1 MRTNY
6 NGINQNG
13 DSDVNWFNE
22 NVRDVEIPNNK
33 GNNLREVEDAVDVEK
48 AFIREGLVNAYI
60 TMDEA
65 MLVKSAE
72 EESLKEEVDS
82 KSNYQEGS
90 PFEGGKESNFQ
101 AEGSK
106 KKKMSKGAIIGII
119 VGSVALVGIIV
130 TLVIMFVILPMG
142 KGNGNSQE
150 TTISA
155 GVLDDLQSKI
165 NMFYTDNLKSDI
177 KDGYTV
183 SDLDAFRKELKTL
196 SNSTDISD
204 VEKELNTIEAYM
216 TDSKKI
222 KTYADLSFNI
232 EPSYVNDDCTKVI
245 QGCETYTVA
254 GLKATISNLA
264 QGVLADRNN
273 YVDIKKSLSAVTN
286 PSNFEEG
293 NYQEKINSIKH
304 VVNKKELQSMY
315 EKLVSDKAT
324 ALAKKKLKDAKDEA
338 EKKLAQSALT
348 EAQNKQKQAEEE
360 LSSVKKQLEDALK
373 TPTEEP
379 TKATRVES
387 VTPTDNVSVV
397 EENTE
402 GGN

>member
-22 NVRDVEIPNNK
+22 NVRDVEIFNNK
-33 GNNLREVEDAVDVEK
+33 GSNLREVEDAVDVEK

-72 EESLKEEVDS
+72 EESLKEEIDS

-90 PFEGGKESNFQ
+90 PFEGGKEDDFKPEQ
-101 AEGSK
+101 GK
-106 KKKMSKGAIIGII
+106 KKKLSRGAIVGII
-119 VGSVALVGIIV
+119 LGSVTVVGIIV
-130 TLVIMFVILPMG
+130 TLIIMFAIMPMS
-142 KGNGNSQE
+142 KGSDTTKE
-150 TTISA
+150 TTVSA
-155 GVLDDLQSKI
+155 GVLDDLQSRI
-165 NMFYTDNLKSDI
+165 NMLYTDNLKSDI

-196 SNSTDISD
+196 SNSTDTSD

-304 VVNKKELQSMY
+304 EVNKKELQSMY

-348 EAQNKQKQAEEE
+348 EAQNKQKQAEKE
-360 LSSVKKQLEDALK
+360 LSSVKKQLEEALK
-373 TPTEEP
+373 TPTEES
-379 TKATRVES
+379 TKAARVES

>member
-13 DSDVNWFNE
+13 DYDVNWFNDEVKE
-22 NVRDVEIPNNK
+22 NIEVSKENEDV
-33 GNNLREVEDAVDVEK
+33 VDVEK
-48 AFIREGLVNAYI
+48 AFIHEGLVNAYVA
-60 TMDEA
+60 MDEA

-72 EESLKEEVDS
+72 EESLKEEIDS

-130 TLVIMFVILPMG
+130 TLVIMFVIFPMS
-142 KGNGNSQE
+142 KGNDNSQE

-155 GVLDDLQSKI
+155 GVLDDLQGRI
-165 NMFYTDNLKSDI
+165 NMLYTDNLKSDI
-177 KDGYTV
+177 KDGYAV

-196 SNSTDISD
+196 SNSTDVSD

-222 KTYADLSFNI
+222 KTYANLSFNI
-232 EPSYVNDDCTKVI
+232 EPSYVSEDCTSVI

-264 QGVLADRNN
+264 QGVLSDRNS
-273 YVDIKKSLSAVTN
+273 YIDIKKSLSAVSDASTFN
-286 PSNFEEG
+286 EG

-304 VVNKKELQSMY
+304 EVNKKELQSMY
-315 EKLVSDKAT
+315 DKLISDKNT

-379 TKATRVES
+379 TKE
-387 VTPTDNVSVV
+387 VSVV
-397 EENTE
+397 PTDSVPTVEESTE

>member
-13 DSDVNWFNE
+13 DYDVNWFNDEVKE
-22 NVRDVEIPNNK
+22 NT
-33 GNNLREVEDAVDVEK
+33 EVSKENEDIVDVEK
-48 AFIREGLVNAYI
+48 AFIHEGLVNAYVA
-60 TMDEA
+60 MDEA

-90 PFEGGKESNFQ
+90 PFEGGEESNFQ

-119 VGSVALVGIIV
+119 IGSVALIGIIV
-130 TLVIMFVILPMG
+130 ILVIMFVILPMS
-142 KGNGNSQE
+142 KGSGNSQE

-155 GVLDDLQSKI
+155 GVLDDLQSRI
-165 NMFYTDNLKSDI
+165 NMLYTDNLKSDI
-177 KDGYTV
+177 KDGYAV

-196 SNSTDISD
+196 SNSTDVSD

-222 KTYADLSFNI
+222 KTYANLSFNI
-232 EPSYVNDDCTKVI
+232 EPSYVSEDCTSVI

-264 QGVLADRNN
+264 QGVLSDRNS
-273 YVDIKKSLSAVTN
+273 YIDIKKSLSAVSDASTFN
-286 PSNFEEG
+286 EG

-304 VVNKKELQSMY
+304 EVNKKELQSMY
-315 EKLVSDKAT
+315 DKLISDKNT

-379 TKATRVES
+379 TKEVS
-387 VTPTDNVSVV
+387 VVPTDSVPTV

>member
-13 DSDVNWFNE
+13 DYDVNWFNDEVKE
-22 NVRDVEIPNNK
+22 NI
-33 GNNLREVEDAVDVEK
+33 EVSKENEDIVDVEK
-48 AFIREGLVNAYI
+48 AFIHEGLVNAYVA
-60 TMDEA
+60 MDEA

-119 VGSVALVGIIV
+119 AGSVALVGIIV
-130 TLVIMFVILPMG
+130 TLVIMFVILPMS

-155 GVLDDLQSKI
+155 GVLDDLQSRI
-165 NMFYTDNLKSDI
+165 NILYTDNLKSDI
-177 KDGYTV
+177 KDGYAV
-183 SDLDAFRKELKTL
+183 SDLDAFRKELKIL
-196 SNSTDISD
+196 SNSTDVSD

-222 KTYADLSFNI
+222 KTYANLSFNI
-232 EPSYVNDDCTKVI
+232 EPSYVSEDCTSVI

-264 QGVLADRNN
+264 QGVLSDRNS
-273 YVDIKKSLSAVTN
+273 YIDIKKSLSAVSDASTFN
-286 PSNFEEG
+286 EG

-304 VVNKKELQSMY
+304 EVNKKELQSMY
-315 EKLVSDKAT
+315 DKLISDKNT

-379 TKATRVES
+379 TKEVS
-387 VTPTDNVSVV
+387 VVPTDSVPTV

>member
-13 DSDVNWFNE
+13 DYDVNWFNDEVKE
-22 NVRDVEIPNNK
+22 NT
-33 GNNLREVEDAVDVEK
+33 EVSKETEDIVDVEK
-48 AFIREGLVNAYI
+48 AFIHEGLVNAYI
-60 TMDEA
+60 AMDEA

-72 EESLKEEVDS
+72 EESLKEEIDS

-119 VGSVALVGIIV
+119 AGSVALVGIIV
-130 TLVIMFVILPMG
+130 TLVIMFVILPMS
-142 KGNGNSQE
+142 KGSDNSQE

-155 GVLDDLQSKI
+155 GVLDDLQSRI
-165 NMFYTDNLKSDI
+165 NMLYTDNLKSDI
-177 KDGYTV
+177 KDGYAV

-196 SNSTDISD
+196 SNSTDVSD

-222 KTYADLSFNI
+222 KTYANLSFNI
-232 EPSYVNDDCTKVI
+232 EPSYVSEDCTSVI

-264 QGVLADRNN
+264 QGVLSDRNS
-273 YVDIKKSLSAVTN
+273 YIDIKKSLSAVSDASTFN
-286 PSNFEEG
+286 EG

-304 VVNKKELQSMY
+304 EVNKKELQSMY
-315 EKLVSDKAT
+315 DKLISDKNT

-379 TKATRVES
+379 TKEVS
-387 VTPTDNVSVV
+387 VVPTDSVPTV

>member
-13 DSDVNWFNE
+13 DYDVNWFNDEVKE
-22 NVRDVEIPNNK
+22 NIEVSKENEDV
-33 GNNLREVEDAVDVEK
+33 VDVEK
-48 AFIREGLVNAYI
+48 AFIHEGLVNAYVA
-60 TMDEA
+60 MDEA

-72 EESLKEEVDS
+72 EESLKEEIDS

-119 VGSVALVGIIV
+119 AGSVALVGIIV
-130 TLVIMFVILPMG
+130 TLVIMFVIFPMS
-142 KGNGNSQE
+142 KGNDNSQE

-155 GVLDDLQSKI
+155 GVLDDLQGRI
-165 NMFYTDNLKSDI
+165 NMLYTDNLKSDI
-177 KDGYTV
+177 KDGYAV

-196 SNSTDISD
+196 SNSTDVSD

-222 KTYADLSFNI
+222 KTYANLSFNI
-232 EPSYVNDDCTKVI
+232 EPSYVSEDCTSVI

-264 QGVLADRNN
+264 QGVLSDRNS
-273 YVDIKKSLSAVTN
+273 YIDIKKSLSAISN
-286 PSNFEEG
+286 PSNFEEVS
-293 NYQEKINSIKH
+293 YQEKINGIKH
-304 VVNKKELQSMY
+304 EVNKKELQSMY

-324 ALAKKKLKDAKDEA
+324 ALAEKKLKDAKDEA

-360 LSSVKKQLEDALK
+360 LSSVKKQLENALK

-379 TKATRVES
+379 TKE
-387 VTPTDNVSVV
+387 VSVV
-397 EENTE
+397 PTDSVPTVEESTE

>member
-13 DSDVNWFNE
+13 DYDVNWFNDEVKE
-22 NVRDVEIPNNK
+22 NT
-33 GNNLREVEDAVDVEK
+33 EVSKETEDIVDVEK
-48 AFIREGLVNAYI
+48 AFIHEGLVNAYVA
-60 TMDEA
+60 MDEA

-101 AEGSK
+101 AEGNK

-119 VGSVALVGIIV
+119 IGSVALVGIIV
-130 TLVIMFVILPMG
+130 TLVIMFVILPMS
-142 KGNGNSQE
+142 KGSDNFQE

-155 GVLDDLQSKI
+155 GVLDDLQSRI
-165 NMFYTDNLKSDI
+165 NMLYTDNLKSDI
-177 KDGYTV
+177 KDGYAV

-196 SNSTDISD
+196 SNSTDVSD

-222 KTYADLSFNI
+222 KTYANLSFNI
-232 EPSYVNDDCTKVI
+232 EPSYVSEDCTSVI

-264 QGVLADRNN
+264 QGVLSDRNS
-273 YVDIKKSLSAVTN
+273 YIDIKKSLSAVSDASTFN
-286 PSNFEEG
+286 EG

-304 VVNKKELQSMY
+304 EVNKKELQSMY
-315 EKLVSDKAT
+315 DKLISDKNT

-379 TKATRVES
+379 TKEVS
-387 VTPTDNVSVV
+387 VVPTDSVPTV

>member
-13 DSDVNWFNE
+13 DYDVNWFNDEVKE
-22 NVRDVEIPNNK
+22 NI
-33 GNNLREVEDAVDVEK
+33 EVSKETEDIVDVEK
-48 AFIREGLVNAYI
+48 TFIHEGLVNAYVA
-60 TMDEA
+60 MDEA

-101 AEGSK
+101 AEGNK

-119 VGSVALVGIIV
+119 IGSVALVGIIV
-130 TLVIMFVILPMG
+130 TLVIMFVILPMS
-142 KGNGNSQE
+142 KGSDNSQE

-155 GVLDDLQSKI
+155 GVLDDLQSRI
-165 NMFYTDNLKSDI
+165 NMLYTDNLKSDI
-177 KDGYTV
+177 KDGYAV

-196 SNSTDISD
+196 SNSTDVSD

-222 KTYADLSFNI
+222 KTYANLSFNI
-232 EPSYVNDDCTKVI
+232 EPSYVSEDCTSVI

-264 QGVLADRNN
+264 QGVLSDRNS
-273 YVDIKKSLSAVTN
+273 YIDIKKSLSAVSDASTFN
-286 PSNFEEG
+286 EG

-304 VVNKKELQSMY
+304 EVNKKELQSMY
-315 EKLVSDKAT
+315 DKLISDKNT

-379 TKATRVES
+379 TKEVS
-387 VTPTDNVSVV
+387 VVPTDSVPTV

>member
-13 DSDVNWFNE
+13 DYDVNWFNDEVKE
-22 NVRDVEIPNNK
+22 NA
-33 GNNLREVEDAVDVEK
+33 EVSKETEDIVDVER
-48 AFIREGLVNAYI
+48 AFIHEGLVNAYVA
-60 TMDEA
+60 MDEA

-72 EESLKEEVDS
+72 EESLKEEIDS

-119 VGSVALVGIIV
+119 AGSVALVGIIV
-130 TLVIMFVILPMG
+130 TLVIMFVIIPMN
-142 KGNGNSQE
+142 KGNDNSQE

-155 GVLDDLQSKI
+155 GVLDDLQSRI
-165 NMFYTDNLKSDI
+165 NMLYTDNLKSDI
-177 KDGYTV
+177 KDGYAV

-196 SNSTDISD
+196 SNSTDVSD

-222 KTYADLSFNI
+222 KTYANLSFNI
-232 EPSYVNDDCTKVI
+232 EPSYVSEDCTSVI

-264 QGVLADRNN
+264 QGVLSDRNS
-273 YVDIKKSLSAVTN
+273 YIDIKKSLSAISN

-293 NYQEKINSIKH
+293 SYQEKINGIKH
-304 VVNKKELQSMY
+304 EVNKKELQSMY

-324 ALAKKKLKDAKDEA
+324 ALAEKKLKDAKDEA

-360 LSSVKKQLEDALK
+360 LSSVKKQLENALK

-379 TKATRVES
+379 TKE
-387 VTPTDNVSVV
+387 VSVV
-397 EENTE
+397 PTDSVPTVEESTE

>member
-13 DSDVNWFNE
+13 DYDVNWFNDEVKE
-22 NVRDVEIPNNK
+22 NA
-33 GNNLREVEDAVDVEK
+33 EVSKETEDIVDVEK
-48 AFIREGLVNAYI
+48 AFIHEGLVNAYI
-60 TMDEA
+60 AMDEA

-72 EESLKEEVDS
+72 EESLKEEIDS

-119 VGSVALVGIIV
+119 AGSVALVGIIV
-130 TLVIMFVILPMG
+130 TLVIMFVILPMS
-142 KGNGNSQE
+142 KGNDNSQE

-155 GVLDDLQSKI
+155 GVLDDLQSRI
-165 NMFYTDNLKSDI
+165 NMLYTDNLKSDI
-177 KDGYTV
+177 KDGYAV

-196 SNSTDISD
+196 SNSTDVSD

-222 KTYADLSFNI
+222 KTYANLSFNI
-232 EPSYVNDDCTKVI
+232 EPSYVSEDCTSVI

-264 QGVLADRNN
+264 QGVLSDRNS
-273 YVDIKKSLSAVTN
+273 YIDIKKSLSAISN

-293 NYQEKINSIKH
+293 SYQEKINGIKH
-304 VVNKKELQSMY
+304 EVNKKELQSMY

-324 ALAKKKLKDAKDEA
+324 ALAEKKLKDAKDEA

-379 TKATRVES
+379 TKEVS
-387 VTPTDNVSVV
+387 VVPTDSVPTV

>member
-13 DSDVNWFNE
+13 DFDVNWFNE

-33 GNNLREVEDAVDVEK
+33 GNNLREVEGAVDVEK

-130 TLVIMFVILPMG
+130 TLVIMFVILPMS

-165 NMFYTDNLKSDI
+165 NMLYTDNLKSDI

-304 VVNKKELQSMY
+304 EVNKKELQSMY

>member
-22 NVRDVEIPNNK
+22 NVRDVEVPNNK

-72 EESLKEEVDS
+72 EESLKEEIDS

-90 PFEGGKESNFQ
+90 PFEGGKENDFKPEQ
-101 AEGSK
+101 GK
-106 KKKMSKGAIIGII
+106 KKKLSRGAIVGII
-119 VGSVALVGIIV
+119 LGSVAVVGIIV
-130 TLVIMFVILPMG
+130 TLIIMFVIMPMS
-142 KGNGNSQE
+142 KGSDTTKE
-150 TTISA
+150 TTVSA
-155 GVLDDLQSKI
+155 GVLDDLQSRI
-165 NMFYTDNLKSDI
+165 NVLYTDNLKSDI

-232 EPSYVNDDCTKVI
+232 EPSFVNEDCTRVI

-273 YVDIKKSLSAVTN
+273 YVDIKKSLSAVSDASTFN
-286 PSNFEEG
+286 EG
-293 NYQEKINSIKH
+293 NYQEKISGVKH
-304 VVNKKELQSMY
+304 EANKKELQSMY
-315 EKLVSDKAT
+315 DKLVSDKNT
-324 ALAKKKLKDAKDEA
+324 ALAEKKLKNAKDEA
-338 EKKLAQSALT
+338 EKKLAQDALT
-348 EAQNKQKQAEEE
+348 EAQNKQKQAEKE

-379 TKATRVES
+379 TKATKAES
-387 VTPTDNVSVV
+387 VTPTDSVSIV

>member
-13 DSDVNWFNE
+13 DYDVNWFNDEVKE
-22 NVRDVEIPNNK
+22 NI
-33 GNNLREVEDAVDVEK
+33 EVSKETEDIVDVEK
-48 AFIREGLVNAYI
+48 AFIHEGLVNAYVA
-60 TMDEA
+60 MDEA

-72 EESLKEEVDS
+72 EESLKEEIDS

-119 VGSVALVGIIV
+119 AGSVALVCIIV
-130 TLVIMFVILPMG
+130 TLVIMFVILPMS
-142 KGNGNSQE
+142 KGNDNSQE

-155 GVLDDLQSKI
+155 GVLDDLQGRI
-165 NMFYTDNLKSDI
+165 NMLYTDNLKSDI
-177 KDGYTV
+177 KDGYAV

-196 SNSTDISD
+196 SNSTDVSD

-222 KTYADLSFNI
+222 KTYANLSFNI
-232 EPSYVNDDCTKVI
+232 KPSYVSEDCTSVI

-264 QGVLADRNN
+264 QGVLSDRNS
-273 YVDIKKSLSAVTN
+273 YIDIKKSLSAISN
-286 PSNFEEG
+286 PSNFEDG
-293 NYQEKINSIKH
+293 SYQEKINGIKH
-304 VVNKKELQSMY
+304 EVNKKELQSMY

-324 ALAKKKLKDAKDEA
+324 ALAEKKLKDAKDEA

-373 TPTEEP
+373 TPTKEP
-379 TKATRVES
+379 TKEVS
-387 VTPTDNVSVV
+387 VVPTDSIPTV

>member
-13 DSDVNWFNE
+13 DYDVNWFNDEVKE
-22 NVRDVEIPNNK
+22 NT
-33 GNNLREVEDAVDVEK
+33 EVSKETEDIVDVEK
-48 AFIREGLVNAYI
+48 AFIHEGLVNAYVA
-60 TMDEA
+60 MDEA

-72 EESLKEEVDS
+72 EESLKEEIDS

-119 VGSVALVGIIV
+119 AGSVALVGIIV
-130 TLVIMFVILPMG
+130 TLVIMFVILPMS
-142 KGNGNSQE
+142 KGNDDSQE

-155 GVLDDLQSKI
+155 GVLDDLQSRI
-165 NMFYTDNLKSDI
+165 NMLYTDNLKSDI
-177 KDGYTV
+177 KDGYAV

-196 SNSTDISD
+196 SNSTDVSD

-222 KTYADLSFNI
+222 KTYANLSFNI
-232 EPSYVNDDCTKVI
+232 EPSYVSEDCTSVI

-264 QGVLADRNN
+264 QGVLSDRNS
-273 YVDIKKSLSAVTN
+273 YIDIKKSLSAISN

-293 NYQEKINSIKH
+293 SYQEKINGIKH
-304 VVNKKELQSMY
+304 EVNKKELQSMY

-324 ALAKKKLKDAKDEA
+324 ALAEKKLKDAKDEV

-379 TKATRVES
+379 TKEVS
-387 VTPTDNVSVV
+387 VVPTDSVPTV

>member
-13 DSDVNWFNE
+13 DYDVNWFNDEVKE
-22 NVRDVEIPNNK
+22 NT
-33 GNNLREVEDAVDVEK
+33 EVSKETEDIVDVEK
-48 AFIREGLVNAYI
+48 AFIHEGLVNAYVA
-60 TMDEA
+60 MDEA

-119 VGSVALVGIIV
+119 AGSVALVGIIV
-130 TLVIMFVILPMG
+130 TLVIMFVILPMS
-142 KGNGNSQE
+142 KGNDNSQE

-155 GVLDDLQSKI
+155 GVLDDLQSRI
-165 NMFYTDNLKSDI
+165 NMLYTDNLKSDI
-177 KDGYTV
+177 KDGYAV

-196 SNSTDISD
+196 SNSTDVSD

-222 KTYADLSFNI
+222 KTYANLSFNI
-232 EPSYVNDDCTKVI
+232 EPSYVSEDCTSVI

-264 QGVLADRNN
+264 QGVLSDRNS
-273 YVDIKKSLSAVTN
+273 YIDIKKSLSAVSDASTFN
-286 PSNFEEG
+286 EG

-304 VVNKKELQSMY
+304 EVNKKELQSMY
-315 EKLVSDKAT
+315 DKLISDKNT

-379 TKATRVES
+379 TKEVS
-387 VTPTDNVSVV
+387 VVPTDSVPTV

>member
-13 DSDVNWFNE
+13 DYDVNWFNDEVKE
-22 NVRDVEIPNNK
+22 NA
-33 GNNLREVEDAVDVEK
+33 EVSKETEDIVDVEK
-48 AFIREGLVNAYI
+48 AFIHEGLVNAYVA
-60 TMDEA
+60 MDEA

-72 EESLKEEVDS
+72 EESLKEEIDS

-119 VGSVALVGIIV
+119 AGSVALVGIIV
-130 TLVIMFVILPMG
+130 TLVIMFVILPMS
-142 KGNGNSQE
+142 KGNDNSQE
-150 TTISA
+150 TTILA
-155 GVLDDLQSKI
+155 GVLDDLQGRI
-165 NMFYTDNLKSDI
+165 NMLYTDNLKSDI
-177 KDGYTV
+177 KDGYAV

-196 SNSTDISD
+196 SNSTDVSD

-222 KTYADLSFNI
+222 KTYANLSFNI
-232 EPSYVNDDCTKVI
+232 EPSYVSEDCTSVI

-264 QGVLADRNN
+264 QGVLSDRNS
-273 YVDIKKSLSAVTN
+273 YIDIKKSLSAVSDASTFN
-286 PSNFEEG
+286 EG

-304 VVNKKELQSMY
+304 EVNKKELQLMY
-315 EKLVSDKAT
+315 DKLISDKNT

-379 TKATRVES
+379 TKEVS
-387 VTPTDNVSVV
+387 VVPTDSVPTV

>member
-13 DSDVNWFNE
+13 DYDVNWFNDGVKE
-22 NVRDVEIPNNK
+22 NI
-33 GNNLREVEDAVDVEK
+33 EVSKENEDIVDVEK
-48 AFIREGLVNAYI
+48 AFIHEGLVNAYVA
-60 TMDEA
+60 MDEA

-72 EESLKEEVDS
+72 EESFKEEVDS

-130 TLVIMFVILPMG
+130 TLVIMFVIPPMS

-155 GVLDDLQSKI
+155 GVLDDLQSRI
-165 NMFYTDNLKSDI
+165 NMLYTDNLKSDI
-177 KDGYTV
+177 KDGYAV

-196 SNSTDISD
+196 SNSTDVSD

-222 KTYADLSFNI
+222 KIYANLSFNI
-232 EPSYVNDDCTKVI
+232 EPSYVSEDCTSVI

-264 QGVLADRNN
+264 QGVLSDRNS
-273 YVDIKKSLSAVTN
+273 YIDIKKSLSAVSDASTFN
-286 PSNFEEG
+286 EG

-304 VVNKKELQSMY
+304 EVNKKELQSMY
-315 EKLVSDKAT
+315 DKLISDKNT

-379 TKATRVES
+379 TKEVS
-387 VTPTDNVSVV
+387 VVPTDSVPTV

-402 GGN
+402 GDN

>member
-22 NVRDVEIPNNK
+22 NVRDVEVPNNK

-72 EESLKEEVDS
+72 EESLKEEIDS

-90 PFEGGKESNFQ
+90 PFEGGKENDFKPEQ
-101 AEGSK
+101 GK
-106 KKKMSKGAIIGII
+106 KKKLSRGAIVGII
-119 VGSVALVGIIV
+119 LGSVAVVGIIV
-130 TLVIMFVILPMG
+130 TLITMFVIMPMS
-142 KGNGNSQE
+142 KGSDTTKE
-150 TTISA
+150 TTVSA
-155 GVLDDLQSKI
+155 GVLDDLQSRI
-165 NMFYTDNLKSDI
+165 NVLYTDNLKSDI

-232 EPSYVNDDCTKVI
+232 EPSFVNEDCTRVI

-273 YVDIKKSLSAVTN
+273 YVDIKKSLSAVSDASTFN
-286 PSNFEEG
+286 EG
-293 NYQEKINSIKH
+293 NYLEKISSVKH
-304 VVNKKELQSMY
+304 EANKKELQSMY
-315 EKLVSDKAT
+315 DKLVSDKNT
-324 ALAKKKLKDAKDEA
+324 ALAEKKLKNAKDEA
-338 EKKLAQSALT
+338 EKKLAQDALT
-348 EAQNKQKQAEEE
+348 EAQNKQKQAEKE

-379 TKATRVES
+379 TRATKAES
-387 VTPTDNVSVV
+387 VTPTDSVSIA

>member
-13 DSDVNWFNE
+13 DYDVNWFNDGVKE
-22 NVRDVEIPNNK
+22 NI
-33 GNNLREVEDAVDVEK
+33 EVSKENEDIVDVEK
-48 AFIREGLVNAYI
+48 AFIHEGLVNAYVA
-60 TMDEA
+60 MDEA

-130 TLVIMFVILPMG
+130 TLVIMFVIPPMS

-155 GVLDDLQSKI
+155 GVLDDLQSRI
-165 NMFYTDNLKSDI
+165 NMLYTDNLKSDI
-177 KDGYTV
+177 KDGYAV

-196 SNSTDISD
+196 SNSTDVSD

-222 KTYADLSFNI
+222 KIYANLSFNI
-232 EPSYVNDDCTKVI
+232 EPSYVSEDCTSVI

-264 QGVLADRNN
+264 QGVLSDRNS
-273 YVDIKKSLSAVTN
+273 YIDIKKSLSAVSDASTFN
-286 PSNFEEG
+286 EG

-304 VVNKKELQSMY
+304 EVNKKELQSMY
-315 EKLVSDKAT
+315 DKLISDKNT

-379 TKATRVES
+379 TKEVS
-387 VTPTDNVSVV
+387 VVPTDSVPTV

>member
-13 DSDVNWFNE
+13 DSDVNWFDE
-22 NVRDVEIPNNK
+22 NVKDVEIPNNK
-33 GNNLREVEDAVDVEK
+33 GNDFREVEDAVDVEK

-72 EESLKEEVDS
+72 EESLKEEMDS

-90 PFEGGKESNFQ
+90 PFEGGKEDDFKPEQ
-101 AEGSK
+101 GK
-106 KKKMSKGAIIGII
+106 KKKLSRGAIVGII
-119 VGSVALVGIIV
+119 LGSVAVVGIIV
-130 TLVIMFVILPMG
+130 TLIIMFVIMPMS
-142 KGNGNSQE
+142 KGNDSTKE
-150 TTISA
+150 TTVSA
-155 GVLDDLQSKI
+155 GVLDDLQSRI
-165 NMFYTDNLKSDI
+165 NVLYTDNLKSDI

-196 SNSTDISD
+196 SNSTDTSD

-232 EPSYVNDDCTKVI
+232 EPSFVNEDCTSVI
-245 QGCETYTVA
+245 QGCETYTVV

-264 QGVLADRNN
+264 QGVLSDRNS
-273 YVDIKKSLSAVTN
+273 YIDIKKSLSAVSDASTFN
-286 PSNFEEG
+286 EG
-293 NYQEKINSIKH
+293 NYQEKISSIKH
-304 VVNKKELQSMY
+304 EANKKELQSMY
-315 EKLVSDKAT
+315 DKLVSDKNT
-324 ALAKKKLKDAKDEA
+324 ALAEKKLKNAKDEA
-338 EKKLAQSALT
+338 EKKLAQNALT
-348 EAQNKQKQAEEE
+348 EAQNKQKQAEKE
-360 LSSVKKQLEDALK
+360 LSSVKKQLEEALK

-379 TKATRVES
+379 TKAES
-387 VTPTDNVSVV
+387 VTPTDSVSAV

>member
-106 KKKMSKGAIIGII
+106 KKKMSKEAIIGII

-165 NMFYTDNLKSDI
+165 NMLYTDNLKSDI

-293 NYQEKINSIKH
+293 SYQEKINSIKH
-304 VVNKKELQSMY
+304 EVNKKELQSMY

>member
-13 DSDVNWFNE
+13 DYDVNWFNDEVKE
-22 NVRDVEIPNNK
+22 NI
-33 GNNLREVEDAVDVEK
+33 EVSKENEDIVDVEK
-48 AFIREGLVNAYI
+48 AFIHEGLVNAYVA
-60 TMDEA
+60 MDEA

-90 PFEGGKESNFQ
+90 PFEGGEESNFQ

-119 VGSVALVGIIV
+119 IGSVALVGIIV
-130 TLVIMFVILPMG
+130 TLVIMFVILPMS
-142 KGNGNSQE
+142 KGSGNSQE

-155 GVLDDLQSKI
+155 GVLDDLQSRI
-165 NMFYTDNLKSDI
+165 NMLYTDNLKSDI
-177 KDGYTV
+177 KDGYAV
-183 SDLDAFRKELKTL
+183 SDLDTFRKELKTL
-196 SNSTDISD
+196 SNSTDVSD

-222 KTYADLSFNI
+222 KTYANLSFNI
-232 EPSYVNDDCTKVI
+232 EPSYVSEDCTSVI

-264 QGVLADRNN
+264 QGVLSDRNS
-273 YVDIKKSLSAVTN
+273 YIDIKKSLSAVSDASTFN
-286 PSNFEEG
+286 EG

-304 VVNKKELQSMY
+304 EVNKKELQSMY
-315 EKLVSDKAT
+315 DKLISDKNT

-379 TKATRVES
+379 TKEVS
-387 VTPTDNVSVV
+387 VVPTDSVPTV

-402 GGN
+402 GDN

>member
-13 DSDVNWFNE
+13 DYDVNWFNDEVKE
-22 NVRDVEIPNNK
+22 NT
-33 GNNLREVEDAVDVEK
+33 EVSKETEDIVDVEK
-48 AFIREGLVNAYI
+48 AFIHEGLVNAYI
-60 TMDEA
+60 AMDEA

-72 EESLKEEVDS
+72 EESLKEEIDS

-119 VGSVALVGIIV
+119 AGSVALVGIIV
-130 TLVIMFVILPMG
+130 TLVIMFVILPMS
-142 KGNGNSQE
+142 KGNDNSQE

-155 GVLDDLQSKI
+155 GVLDDLQGRI
-165 NMFYTDNLKSDI
+165 NMLYTDNLKSDI
-177 KDGYTV
+177 KDGYAV

-196 SNSTDISD
+196 SNSTDVSD

-222 KTYADLSFNI
+222 KTYANLSFNI
-232 EPSYVNDDCTKVI
+232 EPSYVSEDCTSVI

-264 QGVLADRNN
+264 QGVLSDRNS
-273 YVDIKKSLSAVTN
+273 YIDIKKSLSAISN

-293 NYQEKINSIKH
+293 SYQEKINGIKH
-304 VVNKKELQSMY
+304 EVNKKELQSMY

-324 ALAKKKLKDAKDEA
+324 ALAEKKLKDAKDEA

-379 TKATRVES
+379 TKEVS
-387 VTPTDNVSVV
+387 VVPTDSVPTV

-402 GGN
+402 GDN

>member
-13 DSDVNWFNE
+13 DYDVNWFNDEVKE
-22 NVRDVEIPNNK
+22 NA
-33 GNNLREVEDAVDVEK
+33 EVSKETEDIVDVEK
-48 AFIREGLVNAYI
+48 AFIHEGLVNAYVA
-60 TMDEA
+60 MDEA

-72 EESLKEEVDS
+72 EESLKEEIDS

-119 VGSVALVGIIV
+119 AGSVALVGIIV
-130 TLVIMFVILPMG
+130 TLVIMFVIIPTN
-142 KGNGNSQE
+142 KGNDNSQE

-155 GVLDDLQSKI
+155 GVLDDLQGRI
-165 NMFYTDNLKSDI
+165 NMLYTDNLKSDI
-177 KDGYTV
+177 KDGYAV

-196 SNSTDISD
+196 SNSTDVSD

-222 KTYADLSFNI
+222 KTYANLSFNI
-232 EPSYVNDDCTKVI
+232 EPSYVSEDCTSVI

-264 QGVLADRNN
+264 QGVLSDRNS
-273 YVDIKKSLSAVTN
+273 YIDIKKSLSAISN

-293 NYQEKINSIKH
+293 SYQEKINGIKH
-304 VVNKKELQSMY
+304 EVNKKELQSMY

-324 ALAKKKLKDAKDEA
+324 ALAEKKLKDAKDEA

-379 TKATRVES
+379 TKEVS
-387 VTPTDNVSVV
+387 VVPTDSVPTV

>member
-13 DSDVNWFNE
+13 DYDVNWFNDEVKE
-22 NVRDVEIPNNK
+22 NA
-33 GNNLREVEDAVDVEK
+33 EVSKETEDIVDVEK
-48 AFIREGLVNAYI
+48 AFIHEGLVNAYVA
-60 TMDEA
+60 MDEA

-72 EESLKEEVDS
+72 EESLKEEIDS

-119 VGSVALVGIIV
+119 AGSVALVGIIV
-130 TLVIMFVILPMG
+130 TLVIMFVILPMS
-142 KGNGNSQE
+142 KGNDNSQE

-155 GVLDDLQSKI
+155 GVLDDLQSRI
-165 NMFYTDNLKSDI
+165 NMLYTDNLKSDI
-177 KDGYTV
+177 KDGYAV

-196 SNSTDISD
+196 SNSTDVSD

-222 KTYADLSFNI
+222 KTYANLSFNI
-232 EPSYVNDDCTKVI
+232 EPSYVSEDCTSVI

-264 QGVLADRNN
+264 QEVLSDRNS
-273 YVDIKKSLSAVTN
+273 YIDIKKSLSAVSDASTFN
-286 PSNFEEG
+286 EG

-304 VVNKKELQSMY
+304 EVNKKELQSMY
-315 EKLVSDKAT
+315 DKLISDKNT

-379 TKATRVES
+379 TKEVS
-387 VTPTDNVSVV
+387 VVPTDSVPTV

>member
-13 DSDVNWFNE
+13 DYDVNWFNDEVKE
-22 NVRDVEIPNNK
+22 NT
-33 GNNLREVEDAVDVEK
+33 EVSKETEDIVDVEK
-48 AFIREGLVNAYI
+48 AFIHEGLVNAYVA
-60 TMDEA
+60 MDEA

-119 VGSVALVGIIV
+119 AGSVALVGIIV
-130 TLVIMFVILPMG
+130 TLVIMFVIIPMN
-142 KGNGNSQE
+142 KGNDNSQE

-155 GVLDDLQSKI
+155 GVLDDLQSRI
-165 NMFYTDNLKSDI
+165 NMLYTDNLKSDI
-177 KDGYTV
+177 KDGYAV

-196 SNSTDISD
+196 SNSTDVSD

-222 KTYADLSFNI
+222 KTYANLSFNI
-232 EPSYVNDDCTKVI
+232 EPSYVSEDCTSVI

-264 QGVLADRNN
+264 QGVLSDRNS
-273 YVDIKKSLSAVTN
+273 YIDIKKSLSAVSDASTFN
-286 PSNFEEG
+286 EG

-304 VVNKKELQSMY
+304 EVNKKELQSMY
-315 EKLVSDKAT
+315 DKLISDKNT

-348 EAQNKQKQAEEE
+348 EAQNKQKQVEEE

-379 TKATRVES
+379 TKEVS
-387 VTPTDNVSVV
+387 VVPTDSVPTV

>member
-13 DSDVNWFNE
+13 DYDVNWFNDEVKE
-22 NVRDVEIPNNK
+22 NI
-33 GNNLREVEDAVDVEK
+33 EVSKENEDIVDVEK
-48 AFIREGLVNAYI
+48 AFIHEGLVNAYVA
-60 TMDEA
+60 MDEA

-90 PFEGGKESNFQ
+90 PFEGGEESNFQ

-119 VGSVALVGIIV
+119 VGSVALIGIIV
-130 TLVIMFVILPMG
+130 TLVIMFVILPMS
-142 KGNGNSQE
+142 KGSGNSQE

-155 GVLDDLQSKI
+155 GVLDDLQSRI
-165 NMFYTDNLKSDI
+165 NMLYTDNLKSDI
-177 KDGYTV
+177 KDGYAV

-196 SNSTDISD
+196 SNSTDVSD

-222 KTYADLSFNI
+222 KTYANLSFNI
-232 EPSYVNDDCTKVI
+232 EPSYVSEDCTSVI

-264 QGVLADRNN
+264 QGVLSDRNS
-273 YVDIKKSLSAVTN
+273 YIDIKKSLSAVSDASTFN
-286 PSNFEEG
+286 EG
-293 NYQEKINSIKH
+293 NYQDKINSIKH
-304 VVNKKELQSMY
+304 EVNKKELQSMY
-315 EKLVSDKAT
+315 DKLISDKNT

-379 TKATRVES
+379 TKEVS
-387 VTPTDNVSVV
+387 VVPTDSVPTV

>member
-13 DSDVNWFNE
+13 DYDVNWFNDEVKE
-22 NVRDVEIPNNK
+22 NI
-33 GNNLREVEDAVDVEK
+33 EVSKETEDIVDVEK
-48 AFIREGLVNAYI
+48 AFIHEGLVNAYVA
-60 TMDEA
+60 MDEA

-72 EESLKEEVDS
+72 EESLKEEIDS

-119 VGSVALVGIIV
+119 AGSVALVCIIV
-130 TLVIMFVILPMG
+130 TLVIMFVIIPMN
-142 KGNGNSQE
+142 KGNDNSQE

-155 GVLDDLQSKI
+155 GVLDDLQSRI
-165 NMFYTDNLKSDI
+165 NMLYTDNLKSDI
-177 KDGYTV
+177 KDGYAV

-196 SNSTDISD
+196 SNSTDVSD

-222 KTYADLSFNI
+222 KTYANLSFNI
-232 EPSYVNDDCTKVI
+232 EPSYVSEDCTSVI

-264 QGVLADRNN
+264 QGVLSDRNS
-273 YVDIKKSLSAVTN
+273 YIDIKKSLSAISN

-293 NYQEKINSIKH
+293 SYQEKINGIKH
-304 VVNKKELQSMY
+304 EVNKKELQSMY

-324 ALAKKKLKDAKDEA
+324 ALAEKKLKDAKDEA
-338 EKKLAQSALT
+338 EKKLAQSALA

-360 LSSVKKQLEDALK
+360 LSSVKKQLENALK

-379 TKATRVES
+379 TKEVS
-387 VTPTDNVSVV
+387 VVPTDSVPTV

>member
-13 DSDVNWFNE
+13 DYDVNWFNDEVKE
-22 NVRDVEIPNNK
+22 NI
-33 GNNLREVEDAVDVEK
+33 EVSKENEDIVDVEK
-48 AFIREGLVNAYI
+48 AFIHEGLVNAYVA
-60 TMDEA
+60 MDEA

-90 PFEGGKESNFQ
+90 PFEGGEESNFQ

-119 VGSVALVGIIV
+119 IGSVALVGIIV
-130 TLVIMFVILPMG
+130 TLVIMFVILPMS
-142 KGNGNSQE
+142 KGSGNSQE

-155 GVLDDLQSKI
+155 GVLDDLQSRI
-165 NMFYTDNLKSDI
+165 NMLYTDNLKSDI
-177 KDGYTV
+177 KDGYAV

-196 SNSTDISD
+196 SNSTDVSD

-222 KTYADLSFNI
+222 KTYANLSFNI
-232 EPSYVNDDCTKVI
+232 EPSYVSEDCTSVI

-264 QGVLADRNN
+264 QGVLSDRNS
-273 YVDIKKSLSAVTN
+273 YIDIKKSLSAVSDASTFN
-286 PSNFEEG
+286 EG

-304 VVNKKELQSMY
+304 EVNKKELQSMY
-315 EKLVSDKAT
+315 DKLISDKNT

-379 TKATRVES
+379 TKEVS
-387 VTPTDNVSVV
+387 VVPTDSVPTV

-402 GGN
+402 GDN

>member
-13 DSDVNWFNE
+13 DYDVNWFNDEVKE
-22 NVRDVEIPNNK
+22 NI
-33 GNNLREVEDAVDVEK
+33 EVSKETEDIVDVEK
-48 AFIREGLVNAYI
+48 AFIHEGLVNAFVA
-60 TMDEA
+60 MDEA

-90 PFEGGKESNFQ
+90 PFEGGKVSNFQ

-130 TLVIMFVILPMG
+130 TLVIMFVILPMS
-142 KGNGNSQE
+142 KGSGNSQE

-155 GVLDDLQSKI
+155 GVLDDLQSRI
-165 NMFYTDNLKSDI
+165 NMLYTDNLKSDI
-177 KDGYTV
+177 KDGYAV

-196 SNSTDISD
+196 SNSTDVSD

-222 KTYADLSFNI
+222 KTYANLSFNI
-232 EPSYVNDDCTKVI
+232 EPSYVSEDCASVI

-264 QGVLADRNN
+264 QGVLSDRNS
-273 YVDIKKSLSAVTN
+273 YIDIKKSLSAVSDASTFN
-286 PSNFEEG
+286 EG

-304 VVNKKELQSMY
+304 EVNKKELQSMY
-315 EKLVSDKAT
+315 DKLISDKNT

-338 EKKLAQSALT
+338 EKKLAQSALA

-379 TKATRVES
+379 TKEVS
-387 VTPTDNVSVV
+387 VVPTDSVPTV

>member
-22 NVRDVEIPNNK
+22 NVRDVETPNNK

-130 TLVIMFVILPMG
+130 TLVIMFVILPMS

-165 NMFYTDNLKSDI
+165 NMLYTDNLKSDI

-293 NYQEKINSIKH
+293 SYQEKINSIKH
-304 VVNKKELQSMY
+304 EVNKKELQSMY

>member
-165 NMFYTDNLKSDI
+165 NMLYTDNLKSDI

>member
-13 DSDVNWFNE
+13 DYDVNWFNDEVKE
-22 NVRDVEIPNNK
+22 NA
-33 GNNLREVEDAVDVEK
+33 EVSKETEDIVDVEK
-48 AFIREGLVNAYI
+48 AFIHEGLVNAYVA
-60 TMDEA
+60 MDEA

-119 VGSVALVGIIV
+119 AGSVALVGIIV
-130 TLVIMFVILPMG
+130 TLVIMFVILPMS
-142 KGNGNSQE
+142 KGNDNSRE

-155 GVLDDLQSKI
+155 GVLDDLQGRI
-165 NMFYTDNLKSDI
+165 NMLYTDNLKSDI
-177 KDGYTV
+177 KDGYAV

-196 SNSTDISD
+196 SNSTDVSD

-222 KTYADLSFNI
+222 KTYANLSFNI
-232 EPSYVNDDCTKVI
+232 EPSYVSEDCTSVI

-264 QGVLADRNN
+264 QGVLSDRNS
-273 YVDIKKSLSAVTN
+273 YIDIKKSLSAISN

-293 NYQEKINSIKH
+293 SYQEKINGIKH
-304 VVNKKELQSMY
+304 EVNKKELQSMY

-324 ALAKKKLKDAKDEA
+324 ALAEKKLKDAKDEA

-379 TKATRVES
+379 TKEIS
-387 VTPTDNVSVV
+387 VVPTDSVPTV

>member
-13 DSDVNWFNE
+13 DYDVNWFNDEVKE
-22 NVRDVEIPNNK
+22 NT
-33 GNNLREVEDAVDVEK
+33 EVSKETEDIVDVEK
-48 AFIREGLVNAYI
+48 AFIHEGLVNAYI
-60 TMDEA
+60 AMDEA

-72 EESLKEEVDS
+72 EESLKEEIDS

-119 VGSVALVGIIV
+119 AGSVALVGIIV
-130 TLVIMFVILPMG
+130 TLVIMFVIIPTN
-142 KGNGNSQE
+142 KGNDNSQE

-155 GVLDDLQSKI
+155 GVLDDLQSRI
-165 NMFYTDNLKSDI
+165 NMLYTDNLKSDI
-177 KDGYTV
+177 KDGYAV

-196 SNSTDISD
+196 SNSTDVSD

-222 KTYADLSFNI
+222 KTYANLSFNI
-232 EPSYVNDDCTKVI
+232 EPSYVSEDCTSVI

-264 QGVLADRNN
+264 QGVLSDRNS
-273 YVDIKKSLSAVTN
+273 YIDIKKSLSAVSDASTFN
-286 PSNFEEG
+286 EG

-304 VVNKKELQSMY
+304 EVNKKELQSMY
-315 EKLVSDKAT
+315 DKLISDKNT

-379 TKATRVES
+379 TKEVS
-387 VTPTDNVSVV
+387 VVPTDSIPTV

>member
-13 DSDVNWFNE
+13 DYDVNWFNDEVKE
-22 NVRDVEIPNNK
+22 NT
-33 GNNLREVEDAVDVEK
+33 EVSKETEDIVDVEK
-48 AFIREGLVNAYI
+48 AFIHEGLVNAYI
-60 TMDEA
+60 AMDEA

-72 EESLKEEVDS
+72 EESLKEEIDS

-119 VGSVALVGIIV
+119 AGSVALVGIIV
-130 TLVIMFVILPMG
+130 TLVIMFVILPMS
-142 KGNGNSQE
+142 KGNDNSQE

-155 GVLDDLQSKI
+155 GVLDDLQGRI
-165 NMFYTDNLKSDI
+165 NMLYTDNLKSDI
-177 KDGYTV
+177 KDGYAV

-196 SNSTDISD
+196 SNSTDVSD

-222 KTYADLSFNI
+222 KTYANLSFNI
-232 EPSYVNDDCTKVI
+232 EPSYVSEDCTSVI

-264 QGVLADRNN
+264 QGVLSDRNS
-273 YVDIKKSLSAVTN
+273 YIDIKKSLSAISN

-293 NYQEKINSIKH
+293 SYQEKINGIKH
-304 VVNKKELQSMY
+304 EVNKKELQSMY

-324 ALAKKKLKDAKDEA
+324 ALAEKKLKDAKDEA

-379 TKATRVES
+379 TKEVS
-387 VTPTDNVSVV
+387 VVPTDSVPTV

>member
-1 MRTNY
+1 VRTNY

-13 DSDVNWFNE
+13 DYDVNWFNDEVKE
-22 NVRDVEIPNNK
+22 NI
-33 GNNLREVEDAVDVEK
+33 EVSKENEDIVDVEK
-48 AFIREGLVNAYI
+48 AFIHEGLVNAYVA
-60 TMDEA
+60 MDEA

-90 PFEGGKESNFQ
+90 PFEGGEESNFQ

-130 TLVIMFVILPMG
+130 TLVIMFVILPMS
-142 KGNGNSQE
+142 KGSGNSQE

-155 GVLDDLQSKI
+155 GVLDDLQSRI
-165 NMFYTDNLKSDI
+165 NMLYTDNLKSDI
-177 KDGYTV
+177 KDGYAV

-196 SNSTDISD
+196 SNSTDVSD

-222 KTYADLSFNI
+222 KTYANLSFNI
-232 EPSYVNDDCTKVI
+232 EPSYVSEDCTSVI

-264 QGVLADRNN
+264 QGILSDRNS
-273 YVDIKKSLSAVTN
+273 YIDIKKSLSAVSDASTFN
-286 PSNFEEG
+286 EG

-304 VVNKKELQSMY
+304 EVNKKELQSMY
-315 EKLVSDKAT
+315 DKLISDKNT

-379 TKATRVES
+379 TKEVS
-387 VTPTDNVSVV
+387 VVPTDSVPTV

>member
-13 DSDVNWFNE
+13 DYDVNWFNDEVKE
-22 NVRDVEIPNNK
+22 NI
-33 GNNLREVEDAVDVEK
+33 EVSKESEDIVDVEK
-48 AFIREGLVNAYI
+48 AFIHEGLVNAYVA
-60 TMDEA
+60 MDEA

-72 EESLKEEVDS
+72 EESLKEEIDS

-119 VGSVALVGIIV
+119 IGSVALVGIIV
-130 TLVIMFVILPMG
+130 TLVIMFVILPMS
-142 KGNGNSQE
+142 KGSGNSQE

-155 GVLDDLQSKI
+155 GVLDDLQSRI
-165 NMFYTDNLKSDI
+165 NMLYTDNLKSDI
-177 KDGYTV
+177 KDGYAV
-183 SDLDAFRKELKTL
+183 SDLDVFRKELKTL
-196 SNSTDISD
+196 SNSTDVSD

-222 KTYADLSFNI
+222 KTYANLSFNI
-232 EPSYVNDDCTKVI
+232 EPSYVSEDCTSVI

-304 VVNKKELQSMY
+304 EVNKKELQSMY

-379 TKATRVES
+379 TKEVS
-387 VTPTDNVSVV
+387 VVPTDSVPTV

>member
-22 NVRDVEIPNNK
+22 NVRDVEISDNK
-33 GNNLREVEDAVDVEK
+33 GNNFREVEDAVDVEK

-72 EESLKEEVDS
+72 EESLKEEIDS

-90 PFEGGKESNFQ
+90 PFEGGKENDFKPEQ
-101 AEGSK
+101 GK
-106 KKKMSKGAIIGII
+106 KKKLSRGAIVGII
-119 VGSVALVGIIV
+119 LGSVAVVGIIV
-130 TLVIMFVILPMG
+130 TLIIMFVIMPMS
-142 KGNGNSQE
+142 KGSDSTKE

-155 GVLDDLQSKI
+155 GVLDDLQSRI
-165 NMFYTDNLKSDI
+165 NVLYTDNLKSDI

-196 SNSTDISD
+196 SNSTDVSD

-232 EPSYVNDDCTKVI
+232 EPSFVNEDCTNVI

-273 YVDIKKSLSAVTN
+273 YVDIKKSLSAVSDASTFN
-286 PSNFEEG
+286 EG
-293 NYQEKINSIKH
+293 NYQEKISGVKH
-304 VVNKKELQSMY
+304 EANKKELQSMY
-315 EKLVSDKAT
+315 DKLVSDKNT
-324 ALAKKKLKDAKDEA
+324 ALAEKKLKNAKDEA
-338 EKKLAQSALT
+338 EKKLAQDALT
-348 EAQNKQKQAEEE
+348 EAQNKQKQAEKE

-379 TKATRVES
+379 TKATKAES
-387 VTPTDNVSVV
+387 VTPTDSVSIV

>member
-13 DSDVNWFNE
+13 DYDVNWFNDEVKE
-22 NVRDVEIPNNK
+22 NI
-33 GNNLREVEDAVDVEK
+33 EVSKENEDIVDVEK
-48 AFIREGLVNAYI
+48 AFIYEGLVNAYVA
-60 TMDEA
+60 MDEA

-90 PFEGGKESNFQ
+90 PFEGGEESNFQ

-119 VGSVALVGIIV
+119 IGSVALIGIIV
-130 TLVIMFVILPMG
+130 TLVIMFVILPMS
-142 KGNGNSQE
+142 KGSGNSQE

-155 GVLDDLQSKI
+155 GVLDDLQSRI
-165 NMFYTDNLKSDI
+165 NMLYTDNLKSDI
-177 KDGYTV
+177 KDGYAV

-196 SNSTDISD
+196 SNSTDVSD

-222 KTYADLSFNI
+222 KTYANLSFNI
-232 EPSYVNDDCTKVI
+232 EPSYVSEDCTSVI

-264 QGVLADRNN
+264 QGVLSDRNS
-273 YVDIKKSLSAVTN
+273 YIDIKKSLSAVSDASIFN
-286 PSNFEEG
+286 EG

-304 VVNKKELQSMY
+304 EVNKKELQSMY
-315 EKLVSDKAT
+315 DKLISDKNT

-348 EAQNKQKQAEEE
+348 EAQNKQKRAEEE

-379 TKATRVES
+379 TKEVS
-387 VTPTDNVSVV
+387 VVPTDSVPTV

>member
-13 DSDVNWFNE
+13 DYDVKWFNDEVKE
-22 NVRDVEIPNNK
+22 NI
-33 GNNLREVEDAVDVEK
+33 EVSKETEDIVDVEK
-48 AFIREGLVNAYI
+48 AFIHEGLVNAYI
-60 TMDEA
+60 AMDEV

-72 EESLKEEVDS
+72 EESLKEEIDS

-119 VGSVALVGIIV
+119 AGSVALVGIIV
-130 TLVIMFVILPMG
+130 TLVIMFVILPMS
-142 KGNGNSQE
+142 NGSDNSQE

-155 GVLDDLQSKI
+155 GVLDDLQSRI
-165 NMFYTDNLKSDI
+165 NMLYTDNLKSDI
-177 KDGYTV
+177 KDGYAV

-196 SNSTDISD
+196 SNSTDVSD

-222 KTYADLSFNI
+222 KTYANLSFNI
-232 EPSYVNDDCTKVI
+232 EPSYVSEDCTSVI

-264 QGVLADRNN
+264 QGVLSDRNS
-273 YVDIKKSLSAVTN
+273 YIDIKKSLSAVSDASTFN
-286 PSNFEEG
+286 EG

-304 VVNKKELQSMY
+304 EVNKKELQSMY
-315 EKLVSDKAT
+315 DKLISDKNT

-379 TKATRVES
+379 TKEVS
-387 VTPTDNVSVV
+387 VVPTDSVPTV